1 MIGQPDFLYLTA
13 GQKIKRIDDYKKLKN
28 ELLRTREMRSL
39 LENASINDQAK
50 YTDTFEHANS
60 LIAQID
66 DDPSLSYSKA
76 APGMCSDLQLTSTG
90 INSLIQNHFE
100 EHYGIEGITY
110 DNIEQVYNPKISGI
124 STIAETR
131 EYLIQ

>member
-1 MIGQPDFLYLTA
+1 
-13 GQKIKRIDDYKKLKN
+13 
-28 ELLRTREMRSL
+28 
-39 LENASINDQAK
+39 
-50 YTDTFEHANS
+50 
-60 LIAQID
+60 
-66 DDPSLSYSKA
+66 
-76 APGMCSDLQLTSTG
+76 MCSDLQLTSTG

-124 STIAETR
+124 STVAETR